1 MLFIFGY
8 SYLKGSNIFENKR
21 IFYVKYQN
29 VEGLTVSAPVT
40 INGFTVGKVNDI
52 SFLNAKGE
60 LLVTFVVTNSFAFS
74 KQSVAKIYSEG
85 LIGGKALALVP
96 DYESNVL
103 AVPGDTLQGGMQAG
117 MLDAVADKLGP
128 LEEKLSITL
137 AGLDTVFMNV
147 NKILDTSTKNNLRS
161 AIENLDATM
170 ANFNSLSGDLK
181 QIVAANE
188 ENLNTTLNN
197 LAGISENFERFS
209 DSLAQVNIAKMG
221 SDLEALIANLDQIV
235 AGIENNEGSIG
246 KLLNDEGLYNN
257 LENASKELELLLRDL
272 KENPKR
278 YMHFSVFGKKPK
290 DYQEPTQNNE

>member
-147 NKILDTSTKNNLRS
+147 NKILDTSTKNNLKS

-197 LAGISENFERFS
+197 LAGISENFEHFS